1 MSTCPNCGSEYADG
15 ASCVVCGHPGD
26 DPSEVAEPSA
36 DTTDTRVEAA
46 VTGADTAIPG
56 AATGTTTAPPPPDAP
71 APPPSA
77 PTGPGTALQPPS
89 PDALPV
95 TESERNWGMVA
106 HLSSLVAAGIGGMG
120 FLGPLIVWLVK
131 KDDSRFVRHHAVEAL
146 NFNLS
151 LLLYTLL
158 MVMVGL
164 TIVGLVV
171 AIPAA
176 VIGLVLWF
184 VASIVAAVKAQR
196 GEAYRYPLT
205 IRLVRE

>member
-1 MSTCPNCGSEYADG
+1 M
-15 ASCVVCGHPGD
+15 
-26 DPSEVAEPSA
+26 
-36 DTTDTRVEAA
+36 
-46 VTGADTAIPG
+46 
-56 AATGTTTAPPPPDAP
+56 
-71 APPPSA
+71 
-77 PTGPGTALQPPS
+77 
-89 PDALPV
+89 PV